1 MEEQKEET
9 VKTENVKHK
18 KRKMDKTQLA
28 IKIVASVLA
37 IVFVGSMFTTAVFY
51 IFG

>member
-1 MEEQKEET
+1 MEEEVE
-9 VKTENVKHK
+9 KTEQVKHK
-18 KRKMDKTQLA
+18 KKRIDKSQLA
-28 IKIVASVLA
+28 IKIVASILA